1 MIWIYKIK
9 KKKKKRLDERKRE
22 ANKSK
27 LANKNKCL
35 TYSIILFFLCLF
47 FFFFLRW
54 KRYFFFD
61 TMDNNITY
69 SRSYRWVSY
78 ELSFNKIETK
88 ATLETSLGMF

>member
-1 MIWIYKIK
+1 MKEKEKQINLSWQTRINV
-9 KKKKKRLDERKRE
+9 LP
-22 ANKSK
+22 
-27 LANKNKCL
+27 
-35 TYSIILFFLCLF
+35 TQLFCSFFVCFF

>member
-1 MIWIYKIK
+1 MKEKEKQINLSWQARINV
-9 KKKKKRLDERKRE
+9 LP
-22 ANKSK
+22 
-27 LANKNKCL
+27 
-35 TYSIILFFLCLF
+35 THLFCSFFVF
-47 FFFFLRW
+47 FFFWRW

-69 SRSYRWVSY
+69 SRSHRWVPY

>member
-1 MIWIYKIK
+1 MSY
-9 KKKKKRLDERKRE
+9 LL
-22 ANKSK
+22 N
-27 LANKNKCL
+27 
-35 TYSIILFFLCLF
+35 YSVLSLFVF

-61 TMDNNITY
+61 TMDNNITC

-88 ATLETSLGMF
+88 ATLEASLGMF

>member
-1 MIWIYKIK
+1 MSY
-9 KKKKKRLDERKRE
+9 L
-22 ANKSK
+22 
-27 LANKNKCL
+27 LA
-35 TYSIILFFLCLF
+35 YSVLSLFFFF

-69 SRSYRWVSY
+69 SRSYRWVPY